1 MTLGAKE
8 HFEAG
13 RLEEAI
19 QAMNAEVKSHPADAN
34 RRGFLAE
41 LLCFAGNLERADLQ
55 LDVLVEQDPKAAV
68 GIALFRQLV
77 RADLA
82 RRQFFTEGR
91 LPEFLGPISPGLQ
104 LHLEA
109 SIRLRENDPAA
120 AARLLAQA
128 EEQRMPVRGTCDG
141 QAFDDMRDLDDVTAS
156 FFEVLTSTG
165 KYYWVPIDSVVSL
178 EFQSPERTR
187 DLLWRRARMVVAD
200 GPDGEVYLPAI
211 YCAGEGPAGEEPEDR
226 ARLGRVTE
234 WSGGADAPVRGIGQ
248 RSFLVGNESKAIME
262 ISQIEFDRAAD

>member
-13 RLEEAI
+13 RLKEAI
-19 QAMNAEVKSHPADAN
+19 QAMTAEVKGHPTDAN
-34 RRGFLAE
+34 RRVFLAE

-55 LDVLVEQDPKAAV
+55 LDVLTEQDPKAAV

-91 LPEFLGPISPGLQ
+91 MPELVGPVSPGLR

-120 AARLLAQA
+120 AARLLAEA
-128 EEQRMPVRGTCDG
+128 EEQRVPVSGTCDG
-141 QAFDDMRDLDDVTAS
+141 QAFDDMRDLDDLTAS

-165 KYYWVPIDSVVSL
+165 KYYWIPIDSVVSL
-178 EFQSPERTR
+178 EFRPPERAR
-187 DLLWRRARMVVAD
+187 DLLWRRAHMVVAD
-200 GPDGEVYLPAI
+200 GPEGEVYLPAI
-211 YCAGEGPAGEEPEDR
+211 YCAGGGAAEEELEDR

-234 WSGGADAPVRGIGQ
+234 WTGGEDAPVRGIGQ
-248 RSFLVGNESKAIME
+248 RSFLVGDGSKAIME
-262 ISQIEFDRAAD
+262 ISRIEFDRAAG